1 MWTVVLHYDRGN
13 VQTERFENKSDA
25 LKFVEI
31 AVFKNEDC
39 VNCNIYKDTT
49 IDTAVPP
56 SIQATLDSIEWK
68 LELVEK
74 ITSRF

>member
-1 MWTVVLHYDRGN
+1 MWIVVLHYDRGN

-25 LKFVEI
+25 LKFVDTV
-31 AVFKNEDC
+31 VFKNEDC
-39 VNCNIYKDTT
+39 VNCSIYKDTT
-49 IDTAVPP
+49 LDTAVPQ
-56 SIQATLDSIEWK
+56 SVQETLDSIKWK